1 MEGITGRILRN
12 TYESVFTGQ
21 IETYFAPFIS
31 CAGKKGIS
39 PKDRR
44 ELLPENNPGI
54 RLIPQ
59 VLENRAEEFGYLA
72 QALKQMGYDE
82 INLNLGCPSKTVVSK
97 GRGAGFLTDPDELDR
112 FLEAAFETCEKSKQR
127 LSIKTRL
134 GMEETE
140 EFDRLF
146 EIYERY
152 PYSELIIHPR
162 LQRDYYKFPVRT
174 AEFDKAWEKRKND
187 RLIYNG
193 DITSPDQIRTLKERY
208 PGMPAVMIG
217 RGLLMYPFLAELIQ
231 ENQEYG
237 SDSSKSVRSRSVSNA
252 DSDMQKMNLQTTD
265 LAATEHFRK
274 LWLFHDRLYAAYKEE
289 MPGMKVVLFKM
300 KELWCYLG
308 ESFPVTD
315 DERGKRYKKA
325 LKQIRK
331 CQRYEDYDGAVQML
345 RM

>member
-72 QALKQMGYDE
+72 QALKQIGYDE

-162 LQRDYYKFPVRT
+162 LQKDYYKFPVRT
-174 AEFDKAWEKRKND
+174 AFFDDAWEKRKND
-187 RLIYNG
+187 QLIYNG
-193 DITSPDQIRTLKERY
+193 DIIKCSQVTALKEKY

-217 RGLLMYPFLAELIQ
+217 RGFLMHPYLTQMIREDEET
-231 ENQEYG
+231 ENSG
-237 SDSSKSVRSRSVSNA
+237 SDTGSTGMNVSVGGDAIRRDQPSP
-252 DSDMQKMNLQTTD
+252 
-265 LAATEHFRK
+265 EHFRK

>member
-1 MEGITGRILRN
+1 MKLYFAPMEGITGRIFRN

-31 CAGKKGIS
+31 CADKKGVS
-39 PKDRR
+39 RKDRR
-44 ELLPENNPGI
+44 ELLPQNNPGI

-72 QALKQMGYDE
+72 QALKQLGYDE
-82 INLNLGCPSKTVVSK
+82 INVNLGCPSKTVVSK
-97 GRGAGFLTDPDELDR
+97 GRGAGFLKDPEALDR

-140 EFDRLF
+140 EFERLF
-146 EIYERY
+146 EIYQRY

-174 AEFDKAWEKRKND
+174 AFFDDAWEKRKND
-187 RLIYNG
+187 QVIYNG
-193 DITSPDQIRTLKERY
+193 DITKCSQIAALKEKY
-208 PGMPAVMIG
+208 PGMPALMIG
-217 RGLLMYPFLAELIQ
+217 RGFLMHPYLAQMIRESEET
-231 ENQEYG
+231 ENSG
-237 SDSSKSVRSRSVSNA
+237 SDQPSP
-252 DSDMQKMNLQTTD
+252 
-265 LAATEHFRK
+265 EHVKK
-274 LWLFHDRLYAAYKEE
+274 LWQFHDSLYAAYKEE

-300 KELWCYLG
+300 KELWFYLG
-308 ESFPVTD
+308 ESFPITD
-315 DERGKRYKKA
+315 DEAGKRHKKA

-331 CQRYEDYDGAVQML
+331 SQRYEDFDGAVMQL
-345 RM
+345 RQG

>member
-54 RLIPQ
+54 SLIPQ

-72 QALKQMGYDE
+72 QALKQIGYDE

-193 DITSPDQIRTLKERY
+193 DITSPDQIRALKERY

-217 RGLLMYPFLAELIQ
+217 RGFLMYPYLADPSPI
-231 ENQEYG
+231 
-237 SDSSKSVRSRSVSNA
+237 
-252 DSDMQKMNLQTTD
+252 
-265 LAATEHFRK
+265 EHFRK

-315 DERGKRYKKA
+315 DERGRRHKKA